1 MAEYI
6 LQLSWMLPRIPAD
19 VSYDRASLACCVL
32 GPSFSAF
39 EKMGV
44 DSVSTVLITG
54 ISPVGFGAITSAR
67 FRGGRKSMANGTCT
81 QQMGADTV
89 VNPFED
95 GALEQLMD
103 LTNGIGADAA
113 LDCSGQV
120 KAHRLC
126 IDATRRG
133 GKVAFIGQCGE
144 ETPLRVSPDRI
155 AKGLPLMKVWHYN
168 LNLFLSLLKV
178 TQKSPLLDLLVSHT
192 LPMSKIQ
199 QAIEISASQQSAKII
214 LHPWE

>member
-1 MAEYI
+1 ME
-6 LQLSWMLPRIPAD
+6 
-19 VSYDRASLACCVL
+19 RA
-32 GPSFSAF
+32 
-39 EKMGV
+39 
-44 DSVSTVLITG
+44 
-54 ISPVGFGAITSAR
+54 
-67 FRGGRKSMANGTCT
+67 

-103 LTNGIGADAA
+103 LTNGIGVDAA

-133 GKVAFIGQCGE
+133 GKVTFIGQCGE

-155 AKGLPLMKVWHYN
+155 AKGLPLMRVWHYN